1 MDDTMTVHILCDFDG
16 TITAEDNI
24 IALMKAFA
32 PSEWHTIK
40 DDVLAQNISIR
51 SGVGQLFEL
60 LPSAG
65 RTVYRDYLVER
76 IELRPGFIDFLAE
89 VSQNDWQFD
98 VVSGGMD
105 FFVYPILNGHVDPDH
120 IYCNV
125 ADFSAETVRIDWP
138 HACDEQCTN
147 DCGCCKPTI
156 ARRIVNPDDRLV
168 VIGDSVTDF
177 EVAKQADF
185 VYARGQLITLCEAEG
200 IRYAPF
206 ETFDDITYHLKEV
219 SV

>member
-1 MDDTMTVHILCDFDG
+1 MTVHILCDFDG

-32 PSEWHTIK
+32 PTEWVELK
-40 DDVLAQNISIR
+40 DAILAQDISIR
-51 SGVGQLFEL
+51 SGVGQLFDL
-60 LPSAG
+60 LPSSE
-65 RTVYRDYLVER
+65 RTAYRDYLVER
-76 IELRPGFIDFLAE
+76 IALRPGFSAFLTE
-89 VSQNDWQFD
+89 VHQNGWHFD

-105 FFVYPILNGHVDPDH
+105 FFVHPILDGLVDSEH

-125 ADFSAETVRIDWP
+125 ADFSGETVTVTWP
-138 HACDEQCTN
+138 HACDTQCTN

-156 ARRIVNPDDRLV
+156 ARRIVDSTDRLI

-177 EVAKQADF
+177 EIAKRADF
-185 VYARGQLITLCEAEG
+185 VYARGQLITLCEAEA
-200 IRYAPF
+200 IPFAPF
-206 ETFDDITYHLKEV
+206 ETFHDITHHLQEV

>member
-1 MDDTMTVHILCDFDG
+1 MTVHILCDFDG

-32 PSEWHTIK
+32 PPAWVELK
-40 DDVLAQNISIR
+40 DAVLEQRISIR
-51 SGVGQLFEL
+51 SGVGQMFQL
-60 LPSAG
+60 LPSEAAPA
-65 RTVYRDYLVER
+65 YHDYLLER
-76 IELRPGFIDFLAE
+76 ITLRQGFPSFLEQVRAHG
-89 VSQNDWQFD
+89 WKFD

-105 FFVYPILNGHVDPDH
+105 FFVQPVLDGHVAPEH

-125 ADFSAETVRIDWP
+125 ADFSDETVTVTWP

-156 ARRIVNPDDRLV
+156 ARRIVNPSDRLII
-168 VIGDSVTDF
+168 IGDSVTDF
-177 EVAKQADF
+177 EVAKRADF
-185 VYARGQLITLCEAEG
+185 VYARGQLITLCEDAG

-206 ETFDDITYHLKEV
+206 ETFDDITHHLKEV
-219 SV
+219 PV

>member
-1 MDDTMTVHILCDFDG
+1 MTVHILCDFDG

-32 PSEWHTIK
+32 PPEWHAIK
-40 DDVLAQNISIR
+40 EDVLAQHISIR
-51 SGVGQLFEL
+51 AGVGQMFHL
-60 LPSAG
+60 LPSAEK
-65 RTVYRDYLVER
+65 TAYRDYLVGH
-76 IELRPGFIDFLAE
+76 IQLRPGFIHFLEE
-89 VSQNDWQFD
+89 VRQNEWQFD

-105 FFVYPILNGHVDPDH
+105 FFVHPILSGHVDPDH

-138 HACDEQCTN
+138 HACDASCTN

-156 ARRIVNPDDRLV
+156 ARRIVNPDDRLI

-177 EVAKQADF
+177 EIAKQADF
-185 VYARGQLITLCEAEG
+185 VYARGQLITLCETEG
-200 IRYAPF
+200 INYYPF
-206 ETFDDITYHLKEV
+206 ETFDEITHHLKEV
-219 SV
+219 PV

>member
-1 MDDTMTVHILCDFDG
+1 MTVHILCDFDG

-32 PSEWHTIK
+32 PPDWVELK
-40 DDVLAQNISIR
+40 DAVLEQRMSIR
-51 SGVGQLFEL
+51 SGVGQMFAL
-60 LPSAG
+60 LPSTDAE
-65 RTVYRDYLVER
+65 TYRDYLLNRITVRQGFPDLLAQVEAH
-76 IELRPGFIDFLAE
+76 G
-89 VSQNDWQFD
+89 WKFD

-105 FFVYPILNGHVDPDH
+105 FFVQPILAGYVDPEH

-125 ADFSAETVRIDWP
+125 ADFSDETVTVAWP
-138 HACDEQCTN
+138 YACDEQCTN

-156 ARRIVNPDDRLV
+156 ARRIVNPADRLI

-177 EVAKQADF
+177 EVAKRADV

-200 IRYAPF
+200 IAYAPF
-206 ETFDDITYHLKEV
+206 ETFDDITHHLQEV
-219 SV
+219 AV